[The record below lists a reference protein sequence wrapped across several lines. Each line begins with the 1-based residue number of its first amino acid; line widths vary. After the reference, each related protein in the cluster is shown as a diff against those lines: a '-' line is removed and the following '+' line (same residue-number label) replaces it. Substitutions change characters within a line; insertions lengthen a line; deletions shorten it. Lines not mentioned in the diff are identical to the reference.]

1 MLATSIEA
9 AAPAYDIVDGNVD
22 SGEEEQLPFY
32 TPAASLWSPYA
43 HRTLIQSSKALFDAS
58 GAYIYPIAFD
68 SAALPELKMAHDLET
83 PEAVKALRDEYV
95 DSVQRIRKLKP
106 AQERYDEIS
115 KRIKELNIQLL
126 DEMQELEELKGKEE
140 KGAKKVSK
148 IESGKSIL
156 SFTAKITGNLEKLK
170 MKENATKLQEAVS
183 DQETVVAGKKEELKD
198 KRDELERLE
207 EGPLKQL
214 ETAKLDL
221 LRTIAKPFSST
232 SSEPILT
239 LDANH
244 TSYLESQLL
253 PLQNA
258 MKRDLAAHIQAH
270 SSAGAFLAHVK
281 HAHKIFYAAWTGARE
296 YTDAPGKSSR
306 IVGTGQAKK
315 ILMVYA
321 RPSIAEA
328 ERCVGGIYKKIVD
341 FVPGGPAKVKDVKEF
356 LDDPFKKV
364 DPASGIPPSNAL
376 MMSNDR
382 LETIMK
388 VTEKK
393 ILPSLAKQTESI
405 EKAMGPV
412 AAAAEATKNDILKFR
427 LSLFDGVAGAD
438 WKAVEAHELEE
449 LAAAWN

>member
-1 MLATSIEA
+1 MLTSVNLNINAVGSME
-9 AAPAYDIVDGNVD
+9 D
-22 SGEEEQLPFY
+22 EEEQLPFY

-43 HRTLIQSSKALFDAS
+43 HRKLIEPSRAQFDAS
-58 GAYIYPIAFD
+58 GAYIYSSPFS
-68 SAALPELKMAHDLET
+68 SATLGELRISSGNET
-83 PEAVKALRDEYV
+83 PEAVKNLRDEYV
-95 DSVQRIRKLKP
+95 DAVQRIRKLKS
-106 AQERYDEIS
+106 AKERHQEVNNQ
-115 KRIKELNIQLL
+115 IKELNIQLL

-258 MKRDLAAHIQAH
+258 MKRDLAANIQAH

-296 YTDAPGKSSR
+296 YTDFPGQNPK

-315 ILMVYA
+315 IFIVYA
-321 RPSIAEA
+321 APTIAEA

-341 FVPGGPAKVKDVKEF
+341 FVPGGPAKVKDVQGF
-356 LDDPFKKV
+356 LNDPFKKL

-376 MMSNDR
+376 MLSNDR
-382 LETIMK
+382 IETIMK
-388 VTEKK
+388 VTEKH

-405 EKAMGPV
+405 EKALKPV
-412 AAAAEATKNDILKFR
+412 AAAAEATKRDVLKYR
-427 LSLFDGVAGAD
+427 LNLFDGIVGSD
-438 WKAVEAHELEE
+438 WKAAQADEVEE
-449 LAAAWN
+449 LMVAWK